1 MKISLLRQAFLVLLG
16 LATASTAS
24 AGTITTWTGTGSNN
38 NWSQNGNWSLK
49 PTVSGTT
56 FSLVYQGN
64 VTRTTSQND
73 LGGVVKVDS
82 ILFNNNNSSGQTS
95 TYILSRS
102 STASLSLANGGTVTT
117 TAAVTGTLG
126 GASGDTISSPIAML
140 GVGNFNI
147 GSNHNLTVSGSLTG
161 GGSIVK
167 TGGGT
172 LNLTGD
178 NALTALTIDQGA
190 VQVNQTA
197 FTGISGLTVDVGS
210 AGNAGVI
217 RFNGVGVPGVGRTS
231 ASFNIKM
238 GGNASVTANGNSNLE
253 FTASEFNVANAG
265 ITSPTTLTL
274 AGGGAGSSGSQQIS
288 GVIQDNSGSG
298 IVNLTIT
305 GGNVWQL
312 DGVNSYAGST
322 TINAGGRLMLNGSID
337 AASTTTSSGGI
348 YGTGTFNG
356 DVISSGTIAPGG
368 VSLSGTISDSVGA
381 LTLRSLTLSG
391 NSAVTELTITG
402 SDAGMYDQILGS
414 SALTYAGT
422 LALTLSDL
430 TTVYDDNTVF
440 NLFSSFTSTSGTLG
454 GITLAAVGTDYD
466 GLTFSS
472 ADANGDW
479 LSTWNTN
486 NQALRFSQANGTL
499 TVVPEPSTIVF
510 AGIGMAMFGWSTWTR
525 RRANARRQA
534 IEAAIA

>member
-126 GASGDTISSPIAML
+126 DAISSPIAML

-147 GSNHNLTVSGSLTG
+147 GSNHNLSVSGSLTG

-172 LNLTGD
+172 LTLTGA

-231 ASFNIKM
+231 ASFNIRM
-238 GGNASVTANGNSNLE
+238 GGNANVTANANSNLE

-312 DGVNSYAGST
+312 DGVNSYTGST

-337 AASTTTSSGGI
+337 AASTTTSNGGGI

-454 GITLAAVGTDYD
+454 GITLAAFGTDYD